1 MKSSKLIKE
10 HEVAAVE
17 QVVVVEEVVEQLEE
31 DVAAGVVELRVEAVQ
46 GPEAGDQY
54 RMSRLGVERDAQGVE
69 AGVLEPQEEVE
80 EELAEEEEEV

>member
-31 DVAAGVVELRVEAVQ
+31 DVAAGVVELRV
-46 GPEAGDQY
+46 
-54 RMSRLGVERDAQGVE
+54 
-69 AGVLEPQEEVE
+69 
-80 EELAEEEEEV
+80 